1 MGCDTECDA
10 AIESGGNPRIR
21 QAIAAFRN
29 RLLAEHLG
37 TEPDRVAAAV
47 EKEGS
52 LLRGIQALCGGPRTL
67 NVFDEQIPAEVDS
80 WIPDAALIDPE
91 RPLDAEGVADRIVP
105 HERKPARRQILLGA
119 SVLLALIALAAAWRW
134 TPLRDWVDIG
144 LLTGYAGRFKDNPAA
159 PFIAVGAFLVGGLVA
174 VPVTALIVVT
184 VLTFGSWQGFL
195 YSFLGMTASALA
207 TFGVGHLAGHETIE
221 RLSGS
226 RVNKISRHLA
236 RRGVLAVIAIRIIP
250 VAPFSIVNLVAGA
263 SHIRF
268 RDFLLGT
275 VIGELPGL
283 LGISIFVDQVIDA
296 VRHPGF
302 GSFALLVAL
311 IAAIVAGTIVLR
323 RWLAEREGES

>member
-1 MGCDTECDA
+1 
-10 AIESGGNPRIR
+10 
-21 QAIAAFRN
+21 
-29 RLLAEHLG
+29 
-37 TEPDRVAAAV
+37 
-47 EKEGS
+47 
-52 LLRGIQALCGGPRTL
+52 
-67 NVFDEQIPAEVDS
+67 
-80 WIPDAALIDPE
+80 
-91 RPLDAEGVADRIVP
+91 
-105 HERKPARRQILLGA
+105 
-119 SVLLALIALAAAWRW
+119 
-134 TPLRDWVDIG
+134 
-144 LLTGYAGRFKDNPAA
+144 
-159 PFIAVGAFLVGGLVA
+159 
-174 VPVTALIVVT
+174 
-184 VLTFGSWQGFL
+184 
-195 YSFLGMTASALA
+195 
-207 TFGVGHLAGHETIE
+207 
-221 RLSGS
+221 
-226 RVNKISRHLA
+226 VNKISRHLA